1 MGDNYVSFY
10 EGGYSSL
17 NPDNGNYIGFRMNN
31 GQRLSASQL
40 ASTTSPITANQLNET
55 ISRIKE
61 GVQNVEVSLVAPDV
75 ADGVPRQ
82 QFQEMYALMK
92 LTGVKPSVHA
102 PVIDPS
108 GFGEQGFNEIAREE
122 TERRFMDVLEKTH
135 ALDPN
140 GNLPVVF
147 HSSNFGGP
155 TYRPEGK
162 EGDKDRFHLAQ
173 EAIVNRDTGQVQ
185 GVKEKRVYYPDE
197 PETLDPNKPLNQQGK
212 IFSTE
217 SAIRSANQS
226 DWDNK
231 IRETAMLQKEVE
243 ENIGKAMSFRGSG
256 TSLPE
261 INNEA
266 DNYLS
271 RSEIFLQDAQLS
283 FRGIFDKTYEHGTD
297 EQRKKIKKLAN
308 QWEAEEKE
316 IFEQANPK
324 NKEAIIDI
332 QNKILNKRLKEFR
345 SQIEP
350 ARDQKTG
357 KQINLEGLP
366 RIFTSAQ
373 DFAVEKASETFG
385 NIAWKAYDKW
395 KDNAPIVAI
404 ENLYPGMGFSR
415 AEDLTKLIEESRKK
429 FEKIAI
435 SKGMSKSEAKEKAEK
450 LIGATWDVG
459 HLNIHKK
466 HGFTDKDL
474 VEETRKIAKLVKHV
488 HLTDNFGFGD
498 SHLGIGMGN
507 VPVKEHLKE
516 LEKNGKFAEMRKVIE
531 AGGLVDPNKGL
542 KMNPL
547 RATLGAFSS
556 PIVGGENPIYW
567 NQAENIQGNYFG
579 FPMAYMPEKHF
590 SMYGSG
596 FSTLPEEL
604 GGQVPGT
611 QSRFSGTPN
620 S

>member
-1 MGDNYVSFY
+1 MGDNYISFY

-17 NPDNGNYIGFRMNN
+17 SPESGNYVGFRMNA
-31 GQRLSASQL
+31 GQL
-40 ASTTSPITANQLNET
+40 ASTTSPMTANQLNET

-61 GVQNVEVSLVAPDV
+61 GVQNVEIELVSPDI
-75 ADGVPRQ
+75 AEGVPKQ
-82 QFQEMYALMK
+82 QFQEMHALMK

-108 GFGEQGFNEIAREE
+108 GFGQQGFNENEREE

-135 ALDPN
+135 VLDPN

-147 HSSNFGGP
+147 HSSNSGGP
-155 TYRPEGK
+155 TYKPEGK
-162 EGDKDRFHLAQ
+162 EGSKDRFHVIQ
-173 EAIVNRDTGQVQ
+173 EAIVNKDTGQIQ
-185 GVKEKRVYYPDE
+185 GVKEKRVYYHEDPDS
-197 PETLDPNKPLNQQGK
+197 LDPNKPLNQQGK
-212 IFSTE
+212 VFSVE

-226 DWDNK
+226 EWDNK

-243 ENIGKAMSFRGSG
+243 ENISKAMNFRGSG
-256 TSLPE
+256 TNLPE
-261 INNEA
+261 INSEA

-271 RSEIFLQDAQLS
+271 RSQIFLQDAELS
-283 FRGIFDKTYEHGTD
+283 FRGIFDKTYEHGSD
-297 EQRKKIKKLAN
+297 EQRKKIKKLAD
-308 QWEAEEKE
+308 QWKVEERE
-316 IFEQANPK
+316 IAKKMKDENYEQVIDFK
-324 NKEAIIDI
+324 NKL
-332 QNKILNKRLKEFR
+332 LNKRLREFR
-345 SQIEP
+345 NEIEP
-350 ARDQKTG
+350 AEDHKTG
-357 KQINLEGLP
+357 KKINPEGLP
-366 RIFTSAQ
+366 KIFTSAQ
-373 DFAVEKASETFG
+373 DFATEKASETFG

-395 KDNAPIVAI
+395 KDKAPIIAI

-415 AEDLTKLIEESRKK
+415 AEDLKKLIEESRKK
-429 FEKIAI
+429 FEKKAI
-435 SKGMSKSEAKEKAEK
+435 SKGMSKSEAEKKAEK

-474 VEETRKIAKLVKHV
+474 AEETKKIAKLAKHV

-498 SHLGIGMGN
+498 SHLGVGMGN
-507 VPVKEHLKE
+507 APIKEHLKI
-516 LEKNGKFAEMRKVIE
+516 LEKQGNFKEMRKVIE

-547 RATLGAFSS
+547 RATLGAFGSQ
-556 PIVGGENPIYW
+556 VQGGENPIYW
-567 NQAENIQGNYFG
+567 NQAENMQGNYFG

-604 GGQVPGT
+604 GGQVPGS